1 MVLKDVTLG
10 ATYQDRVSGFR
21 GIAISK
27 TLWLNDCMRVGLQGR
42 VNKDNEA
49 KSNSYDVED
58 LEYVNNGVLESGVA
72 ALGNPNVVGPTRQR
86 RGTGGGGRNDNVG
99 ARA

>member
-21 GIAISK
+21 GIATSK

-58 LEYVNNGVLESGVA
+58 LEYVDSGVCA
-72 ALGNPNVVGPTRQR
+72 SGVVPIGSITPTRQR